1 MKTKE
6 KSFIQSLN
14 KMIKEAEKLR
24 NAGDDFCGT
33 YIDSKAFDKLYELLW
48 DVREVIKEDNKNK

>member
-24 NAGDDFCGT
+24 NAGDDFSGT
-33 YIDSKAFDKLYELLW
+33 YVDSKAFDKLYELLW